1 MDLLILLLN
10 LNKIESN
17 LIIMKSNMSFNNN
30 ISINLYHNNNNHN
43 IKNQYIIDHHHDSY
57 NISNNQII
65 HKIERR
71 SHSKQSGQQQ
81 PHQQQQQEQQ
91 QHQQPIT
98 NYYEPE
104 EILSPDY
111 TLPYQDIKCMEFI
124 QSTEIKYIKDSSSM
138 LNGFFGMSNLPKRTI
153 EYSFQTPNYPAP
165 YPLNIECIKVI
176 AAPTDQHRIV
186 LHFRGTFEL
195 EPESHCTTDFLEIR
209 DGAFGF
215 TTLLGR
221 FCSKQ
226 VPDLGTGLISTGQYM
241 WLRFHS
247 DSTIAHRGFQAVYR
261 FIQTGSHKPT
271 DSVSHVQFQ
280 INLQPGQAWKLDQ
293 QYLLMKM
300 EKLSPKIQQLP
311 LEVALDIRS
320 TNGTYI
326 MLHID
331 HVQVPQSAAWSC
343 QPESTFT
350 KLTRIKCLTGEPIVF
365 GLEKKMNGNDITDS
379 GLNKLSLQDPSSIID
394 GQHTFF
400 EVYPGKTISQFV
412 PPCPKIIRFC
422 DKTLGILKLPK
433 NHGSDRDF
441 YIRYPRLII
450 RMVIASPNLKPDLLD
465 TIKTR
470 RDLTYFNND
479 NNDSR
484 NSSNHNSLEENKLKY
499 SSTILHHHHH
509 RRHRY
514 LRQTVNIM
522 NKIDEKLQEYMP
534 KFVFI
539 LTSLKQKSMD
549 GKPCV
554 KDWEACDSEVCIPK
568 HLWCDDIINCPQWQ
582 DEGGHC
588 TRSSLHPNVLGP
600 DGQLIPDTSK
610 SVFELRK
617 EQEQLEAEAERLAA
631 QKLHLSILATLGLIL
646 LIVTSTCIF
655 MTIRRRR
662 RETARQMIKS
672 KEDEQTIQSSKFDDR
687 RLQRLNHVMSTGA
700 LLEGNNHLKKDYN
713 NNNNNYKKK
722 PIFTLS
728 NSSLTQEIQYLN
740 NATNNSNNNNNNQSI
755 MMHEL
760 KSMKKSGSRNTTMIW
775 NSTDSINAPLLW
787 QRNVENM
794 KSSSSPGQMNSNKN
808 LIKYSFIKTKG
819 NHNNNNN
826 NTSGKLSNK
835 KFTPIK
841 QCSTEK
847 EPMECVQFQNFNNN
861 NNTTNNIKS
870 SIVSVN
876 NSMNESINL
885 PNTTMNSIRT
895 MTNILRDKSTQ
906 PTSLTHTYG
915 SYPITSYE
923 QTDVYD
929 RNKHNLNTFVQK
941 RTIEQQQQQ
950 QQEQSKR
957 SGNKKESHSVLSS
970 PQNRGNWIATNIY
983 PKIDKELPILTNT
996 HLSPTDHDLKQRIPN
1011 INNTINRTQSW
1022 GGGLRYNNNN
1032 VHIYCQ
1038 QDNQS
1043 PSMYKIQNL
1052 PHFKPSQLSSIPKCQ
1067 LYSISN
1073 SQEHLYRI
1081 KRSDTYVSMPDVNGL
1096 HNNSELLNNQ
1106 LTNYH
1111 HRMLCNAKQ
1120 IIPITSTT
1128 LTSGVGLI
1136 NIVTCSTT
1144 CTGQLITSSKDYRPP
1159 QAKRPRII
1167 NSFISSNVTS
1177 NNDNNNNNVVSNVNK
1192 LSRHATPIHN
1202 ENNFNNTVTSH
1213 LTTTTIT
1220 ITNTTTTTNNNSS
1233 SSSDKSSISSNPYS
1247 GSEHSHVLL
1256 NPNYQH
1262 LHHQHHHSQSPHHHH
1277 HHHQILYPSVGIQ
1290 NVLLTDDKLSC
1301 NKQIYGLNDFQR
1313 NMLMYGSNTSTV
1325 DNIRTNIERYKYHK
1339 ENNDD
1344 DEEEEEE
1351 DEGSTEE
1358 REGDCEKT
1366 KKSRRTN
1373 LIVATDHVDDDDN
1386 GDETTLSRT
1395 DSKNS
1400 LELLKGEDETDME
1413 NSENSP
1419 VNNSTS
1425 ISETDTSQNAC
1436 STHEEPIKITVYQ
1449 SEPYGHR
1456 TISHSSLSP
1465 TKSIS
1470 PHSSPKHQQQH
1481 HHRHHH
1487 HHQYKPKY
1495 VTDRDKSSH
1504 LQIRSDDQNV
1514 SETSSDLIYEYEA

>member
-1 MDLLILLLN
+1 
-10 LNKIESN
+10 
-17 LIIMKSNMSFNNN
+17 
-30 ISINLYHNNNNHN
+30 
-43 IKNQYIIDHHHDSY
+43 
-57 NISNNQII
+57 
-65 HKIERR
+65 
-71 SHSKQSGQQQ
+71 
-81 PHQQQQQEQQ
+81 
-91 QHQQPIT
+91 
-98 NYYEPE
+98 
-104 EILSPDY
+104 
-111 TLPYQDIKCMEFI
+111 
-124 QSTEIKYIKDSSSM
+124 
-138 LNGFFGMSNLPKRTI
+138 
-153 EYSFQTPNYPAP
+153 
-165 YPLNIECIKVI
+165 
-176 AAPTDQHRIV
+176 
-186 LHFRGTFEL
+186 
-195 EPESHCTTDFLEIR
+195 
-209 DGAFGF
+209 
-215 TTLLGR
+215 
-221 FCSKQ
+221 
-226 VPDLGTGLISTGQYM
+226 
-241 WLRFHS
+241 
-247 DSTIAHRGFQAVYR
+247 
-261 FIQTGSHKPT
+261 
-271 DSVSHVQFQ
+271 
-280 INLQPGQAWKLDQ
+280 
-293 QYLLMKM
+293 
-300 EKLSPKIQQLP
+300 
-311 LEVALDIRS
+311 
-320 TNGTYI
+320 
-326 MLHID
+326 
-331 HVQVPQSAAWSC
+331 
-343 QPESTFT
+343 
-350 KLTRIKCLTGEPIVF
+350 
-365 GLEKKMNGNDITDS
+365 TDS

-787 QRNVENM
+787 Q
-794 KSSSSPGQMNSNKN
+794 Q
-808 LIKYSFIKTKG
+808 
-819 NHNNNNN
+819 
-826 NTSGKLSNK
+826 
-835 KFTPIK
+835 PI
-841 QCSTEK
+841 
-847 EPMECVQFQNFNNN
+847 ECVQFQNFNNN

-1202 ENNFNNTVTSH
+1202 ENNFNNT
-1213 LTTTTIT
+1213 
-1220 ITNTTTTTNNNSS
+1220 
-1233 SSSDKSSISSNPYS
+1233 
-1247 GSEHSHVLL
+1247 
-1256 NPNYQH
+1256 
-1262 LHHQHHHSQSPHHHH
+1262 SPHHHH

-1413 NSENSP
+1413 NSESRFGL
-1419 VNNSTS
+1419 
-1425 ISETDTSQNAC
+1425 AF
-1436 STHEEPIKITVYQ
+1436 TVG
-1449 SEPYGHR
+1449 P
-1456 TISHSSLSP
+1456 
-1465 TKSIS
+1465 
-1470 PHSSPKHQQQH
+1470 
-1481 HHRHHH
+1481 
-1487 HHQYKPKY
+1487 
-1495 VTDRDKSSH
+1495 DR
-1504 LQIRSDDQNV
+1504 
-1514 SETSSDLIYEYEA
+1514 

>member
-1 MDLLILLLN
+1 MDLLISLLN

-17 LIIMKSNMSFNNN
+17 LIIIKSNMSFNNN
-30 ISINLYHNNNNHN
+30 ISFNLYNNNNSNH
-43 IKNQYIIDHHHDSY
+43 IKNQYIIDHHHHHNNNNNNNKNTS
-57 NISNNQII
+57 NIQII

-71 SHSKQSGQQQ
+71 SNLKQS
-81 PHQQQQQEQQ
+81 PQQQQQQQ
-91 QHQQPIT
+91 IT

-124 QSTEIKYIKDSSSM
+124 QSTEIKYIKDSSM

-293 QYLLMKM
+293 QYVLMKM
-300 EKLSPKIQQLP
+300 EKLPSKIQQLP

-350 KLTRIKCLTGEPIVF
+350 KLTRVKCLTGEPIVF
-365 GLEKKMNGNDITDS
+365 GLEKKIHGNDITDS

-422 DKTLGILKLPK
+422 DKTVGILKLPK

-450 RMVIASPNLKPDLLD
+450 RMVIASPNLKPDLLE

-470 RDLTYFNND
+470 RDLTYTNINNND
-479 NNDSR
+479 YYYHK
-484 NSSNHNSLEENKLKY
+484 NSSNNSSLEENNMKY
-499 SSTILHHHHH
+499 SSITLHHHNHH
-509 RRHRY
+509 NYRRRH
-514 LRQTVNIM
+514 LRQTGNIM
-522 NKIDEKLQEYMP
+522 DKIDEKLQEYMP
-534 KFVFI
+534 KFVFV
-539 LTSLKQKSMD
+539 LTSLKQKSVN

-568 HLWCDDIINCPQWQ
+568 HLWCDDVINCPQWQ

-600 DGQLIPDTSK
+600 DGQLIQDTSK

-662 RETARQMIKS
+662 RETARQIIKS
-672 KEDEQTIQSSKFDDR
+672 KEDEQNIQSSKFDDR
-687 RLQRLNHVMSTGA
+687 RLQRLNHVMSTSA
-700 LLEGNNHLKKDYN
+700 LLEGSNHLKKDYI

-728 NSSLTQEIQYLN
+728 NSSLTQDIQYSN
-740 NATNNSNNNNNNQSI
+740 NATNNTNYNNNNQSI

-808 LIKYSFIKTKG
+808 LIKYSLIKTKG
-819 NHNNNNN
+819 NHNNI
-826 NTSGKLSNK
+826 SVKLSNK
-835 KFTPIK
+835 KINPIK
-841 QCSTEK
+841 QTSAEK
-847 EPMECVQFQNFNNN
+847 ETIECVQFQSFNNN
-861 NNTTNNIKS
+861 ATNINKS

-876 NSMNESINL
+876 NSMNESTSL
-885 PNTTMNSIRT
+885 PNTTINSIRT

-915 SYPITSYE
+915 SYPITSFE
-923 QTDVYD
+923 QTDVYE

-941 RTIEQQQQQ
+941 RMIEQQQQQ
-950 QQEQSKR
+950 QQQQQQFKR
-957 SGNKKESHSVLSS
+957 SGNKTESHSLMSS

-996 HLSPTDHDLKQRIPN
+996 HLSQTDHDFKQRISN
-1011 INNTINRTQSW
+1011 LNNTINRTQSW
-1022 GGGLRYNNNN
+1022 GAGLRYNNN
-1032 VHIYCQ
+1032 VHIYCE
-1038 QDNQS
+1038 QDNRS
-1043 PSMYKIQNL
+1043 PLMYKIQNL
-1052 PHFKPSQLSSIPKCQ
+1052 RNFKPSQLSSIPKCQ
-1067 LYSISN
+1067 LYSVSN
-1073 SQEHLYRI
+1073 SQEHLHRI

-1096 HNNSELLNNQ
+1096 HNNELLNNQ

-1111 HRMLCNAKQ
+1111 HTKQ

-1128 LTSGVGLI
+1128 LTCGVGLI

-1167 NSFISSNVTS
+1167 NSLISSNVIS
-1177 NNDNNNNNVVSNVNK
+1177 NNDNNNNNNNNNVVGNVNK

-1202 ENNFNNTVTSH
+1202 ENNFNNTLASH
-1213 LTTTTIT
+1213 LTTTTTTIT
-1220 ITNTTTTTNNNSS
+1220 ITNTTSS
-1233 SSSDKSSISSNPYS
+1233 NSSDKSSISSNPYS

-1277 HHHQILYPSVGIQ
+1277 HHHHQILYPSVGIQ
-1290 NVLLTDDKLSC
+1290 NVLLTDDKLY
-1301 NKQIYGLNDFQR
+1301 NRRIYGLNDFQQ

-1344 DEEEEEE
+1344 DEEGDDDEEN
-1351 DEGSTEE
+1351 EGSNEE
-1358 REGDCEKT
+1358 RGDCGKT
-1366 KKSRRTN
+1366 KKSGRTN
-1373 LIVATDHVDDDDN
+1373 LIVATDHVDDNDN
-1386 GDETTLSRT
+1386 EVETTLSRT

-1400 LELLKGEDETDME
+1400 LELLKGEDETDIE
-1413 NSENSP
+1413 NSERYSPENSP

-1449 SEPYGHR
+1449 SEPYKHR

-1470 PHSSPKHQQQH
+1470 PHSSPKHQQQYHH

-1504 LQIRSDDQNV
+1504 LQIRSDDQNI